1 MNIKLLLNLTFLII
15 NLFNISCDLDFFRN
29 QFSIYFNRAYNKYY
43 REENLGDESINHL
56 LYNNIFT
63 ELKIDQFPEKI
74 FLFLTFNNSDINIV
88 SPSYLN
94 SVSFN
99 KDMEQNNTYILKKDK
114 INFPKS
120 ENFLDINFNLN
131 IKENDIKKF
140 QKNAKNSYL
149 GLSIQSNNNKNSF
162 ITQLKHKKMIYHRRF
177 SLLFKEYSITA
188 DSKYDGQIL
197 FGLLPHEVSPRYNEK
212 DLYWSSIINEK
223 SKNNNELK
231 WEIKFDSVYYNEE
244 KDSLDVKEALF
255 DIELNLIIGPEEYRQ
270 KIINNYLNKFISENL
285 CQEEIFYNKIDK
297 DFYISYS
304 CINNLDIEY
313 FPTLSFHS
321 KDLNETFIMGYEQLL
336 SIFKNRIYLKVVFK
350 KNGSN
355 KKWILGRSFMEV
367 FPLIFD
373 VDNKKIGYYKIK
385 LNESH
390 PVYLFIFFII
400 MIIIFI
406 WGIYKG
412 IQNEK
417 RKKLEVIKKKK
428 DDDFK
433 GENDNNNEN
442 NKKVK
447 NPKDK
452 QNIKDNEEKAKLIN
466 KNK

>member
-1 MNIKLLLNLTFLII
+1 MNIKLFLNLTLLII
-15 NLFNISCDLDFFRN
+15 NLFKISCDLDFYRN

-56 LYNNIFT
+56 VYNNIFT
-63 ELKIDQFPEKI
+63 ELKIEQFPEKI
-74 FLFLTFNNSDINIV
+74 FIFLTFNNSDISIV
-88 SPSYLN
+88 SPNYLN
-94 SVSFN
+94 SISYN

-114 INFPKS
+114 FKFPKS
-120 ENFLDINFNLN
+120 ENFFDINFNLN
-131 IKENDIKKF
+131 IKENDINKF
-140 QKNAKNSYL
+140 QKNPKNSYL
-149 GLSIQSNNNKNSF
+149 GLAIQSNSNKNSF
-162 ITQLKHKKMIYHRRF
+162 ITQLKDSKVIVHRRF

-188 DSKYDGQIL
+188 DNRYDGQIL
-197 FGLLPHEVSPRYNEK
+197 FGLLPHEVSTRYNEK

-231 WEIKFDSVYYNEE
+231 WEIKFDSIYYNEE
-244 KDSLDVKEALF
+244 KESLDIKDAEF
-255 DIELNLIIGPEEYRQ
+255 DIGLNIIIGPEEYRQ
-270 KIINNYLNKFISENL
+270 KIVNSYFNKFITGKL

-297 DFYISYS
+297 EFYISYS

-313 FPTLSFHS
+313 FPALSFLS
-321 KDLNETFIMGYEQLL
+321 KDLNETFILGYEQLL

-350 KNGSN
+350 KSGGS
-355 KKWILGRSFMEV
+355 KKWILGRAFMEQ

-385 LNESH
+385 LSESH

-400 MIIIFI
+400 MIAIFI

-417 RKKLEVIKKKK
+417 RKKMEVIKKKK

-433 GENDNNNEN
+433 GENDNNNKK
-442 NKKVK
+442 NKKAK

-452 QNIKDNEEKAKLIN
+452 KGVKESDEKTKLIN

>member
-1 MNIKLLLNLTFLII
+1 MNIKLFPNLALLII
-15 NLFNISCDLDFFRN
+15 NLINISCDLDFFRN

-74 FLFLTFNNSDINIV
+74 FIFLTFNNSDINIV
-88 SPSYLN
+88 SPTYLN
-94 SVSFN
+94 SVSYN

-114 INFPKS
+114 LNFPKS
-120 ENFLDINFNLN
+120 EIFFDINFNLN
-131 IKENDIKKF
+131 IKEKDIKKF
-140 QKNAKNSYL
+140 EKNAKNSYL
-149 GLSIQSNNNKNSF
+149 GLAIQSNNNKNSF
-162 ITQLKHKKMIYHRRF
+162 ITQLKDNKIISHRRF

-188 DSKYDGQIL
+188 DSKYDGQVL
-197 FGLLPHEVSPRYNEK
+197 FGLLPHEISARYNEK
-212 DLYWSSIINEK
+212 DLYWSSIINGK
-223 SKNNNELK
+223 SNNNNDLK
-231 WEIKFDSVYYNEE
+231 WKIKFDSIYYNEE
-244 KDSLDVKEALF
+244 KESLDVREAEF
-255 DIELNLIIGPEEYRQ
+255 DIGLNMIIGPEEYRQ
-270 KIINNYLNKFISENL
+270 KIVNNYFNKFITEKL
-285 CQEEIFYNKIDK
+285 CQEEIFYNKFDK

-304 CINNLDIEY
+304 CINNLDIQY
-313 FPTLSFHS
+313 FPTLLFQS

-336 SIFKNRIYLKVVFK
+336 SIFKSRIYLKVIFK
-350 KNGSN
+350 KNGGS
-355 KKWILGRSFMEV
+355 KRWILGRAFMEV

-390 PVYLFIFFII
+390 PVYLFIFFIL

-412 IQNEK
+412 IQHEK
-417 RKKLEVIKKKK
+417 RKNMEVIKKKK

-433 GENDNNNEN
+433 GENGNNNERN
-442 NKKVK
+442 KKGQNPENKKVLK
-447 NPKDK
+447 NND
-452 QNIKDNEEKAKLIN
+452 EKTKLIN